1 MANTLPQINE
11 SKLLPERNGLPP
23 IHRHI
28 TTHSKRGTSIFDG
41 SISSPAKWQH
51 IGPTPEELPMA
62 SFFLAYTTSGFP
74 VDLNPPKNGS
84 SNRPLDIELY
94 KEKLTNP
101 PSELSYDNAS
111 VLRYVD
117 FAPATPPFMH
127 RTQSIDYGIVIEGEI
142 ELILDSGEKR
152 LLKRGDSCIQ
162 RATMH
167 AWRNT
172 SDTEW
177 ARMVFVL
184 ISSTTP
190 IMNDNQLGTALPSL

>member
-1 MANTLPQINE
+1 MANTSPLMSETELFPERSGLPQF
-11 SKLLPERNGLPP
+11 
-23 IHRHI
+23 HRHI
-28 TTHSKRGTSIFDG
+28 TTHSKKGKSIFDG
-41 SISSPAKWQH
+41 SIPSAAKWQH
-51 IGPTPEELPMA
+51 ICPIPNKSPMV
-62 SFFLAYTTSGFP
+62 SFFLAYTTFGFP
-74 VDLNPPKNGS
+74 VDMNPPKDGS
-84 SNRPLDIELY
+84 SNQPLDIELY
-94 KEKLTNP
+94 REKLTNP
-101 PSELSYDNAS
+101 PDELSYDNAS

-184 ISSTTP
+184 ISSTIP
-190 IMNDNQLGTALPSL
+190 VVNDNQQVTLMTL

>member
-1 MANTLPQINE
+1 MANTLPRSIE
-11 SKLLPERNGLPP
+11 TKILPKDNGLPP

-28 TTHSKRGTSIFDG
+28 TTHSKKGTAIFDG
-41 SISSPAKWQH
+41 NIPSNAKWQH
-51 IGPTPEELPMA
+51 IGPNPEEAPMA

-74 VDLNPPKNGS
+74 VDVNPPKDGRS
-84 SNRPLDIELY
+84 SQPLDIEQY
-94 KEKLTNP
+94 KQKLSNP
-101 PSELSYDNAS
+101 PNDLSYGDAS
-111 VLRYVD
+111 ILRYVD
-117 FAPATPPFMH
+117 FAPATPPYMH

-152 LLKRGDSCIQ
+152 RLRRGDSCVQ

-184 ISSTTP
+184 ISSTLP
-190 IMNDNQLGTALPSL
+190 VIGGNQLGTEMPSL